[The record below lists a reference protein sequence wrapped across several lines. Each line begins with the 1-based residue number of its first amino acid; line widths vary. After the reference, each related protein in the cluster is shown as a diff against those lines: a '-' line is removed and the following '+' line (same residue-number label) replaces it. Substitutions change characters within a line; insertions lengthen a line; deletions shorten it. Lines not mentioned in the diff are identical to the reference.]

1 MICNNFYF
9 NFLLKKTLP
18 LPIDCPVLS
27 IVCMYVHC
35 SIKSYVFIYSLSK
48 DEVVACLMVTTGEV
62 VSTLSGLVSC
72 VGCRRSVET
81 LYQTLS
87 HSCDTA
93 LEPLMVSPDGVVS
106 LDRYTSIVQ

>member
-1 MICNNFYF
+1 MSYPNFYF
-9 NFLLKKTLP
+9 IFCLKKRFP
-18 LPIDCPVLS
+18 LPIEHWPVLS
-27 IVCMYVHC
+27 TVC
-35 SIKSYVFIYSLSK
+35 SIKSYIFIYSLSK

-106 LDRYTSIVQ
+106 LDRYPSIVQ

>member
-1 MICNNFYF
+1 
-9 NFLLKKTLP
+9 
-18 LPIDCPVLS
+18 
-27 IVCMYVHC
+27 MYVHC

-106 LDRYTSIVQ
+106 LDRYPSIVQ